1 MRYAFL
7 LMALALGI
15 SCADLTRP
23 GVSPQYL
30 RCASPVAAEAGGDTG
45 LTGADQSLFG
55 GAQRSSPYNCN
66 SDPTICSQLGATFVC
81 DKAQGCCQDQPPGY
95 CNKSADCT
103 TADKPVCNL
112 STNLCVACATGAM
125 QAQGNQQCADWV
137 TAQSDPLKRNL
148 CINGLCGECLTNA
161 DCTRPGKSFCNQQTN
176 TCGGCTQNSDCPGS
190 NICKRDASLL
200 STGDDLTKIGDCA
213 DPTDVAYIDNSYFNC
228 NVGDGTQLNPYC
240 QVNAALAQ
248 AKPPSFIIVAGLG
261 DASVHLYQP
270 ITVGT
275 SGQRV
280 AILGPGRDVMPYT
293 TAQAVLNGVTVTN
306 GAQVTLMNLAV
317 TNHQAQPA
325 VKCSGSSTLYMNNV
339 LISDSAQPP
348 QGGVYATLCSKVT
361 IEKTKVAY
369 AGGYGVYIVGGSGH
383 RVINNAIIDSG
394 SAAEQAGMRLSGGAT
409 GLFAFNTIAGN
420 RLGGVVCDSIIP
432 VTDSIVT
439 NNGAGP
445 QVSASCQS
453 LRVVTT
459 GITLDPSYMAA
470 TMAGDPRLI
479 ADPSNQCIDQGMPDA
494 NKTIKDDY
502 FGSARP
508 QGNGYDI
515 GFQEVR

>member
-23 GVSPQYL
+23 AISPQYL
-30 RCASPVAAEAGGDTG
+30 RCASPSATETMADTG
-45 LTGADQSLFG
+45 LSGADQSLFG
-55 GAQRSSPYNCN
+55 GMTRSSPYNCS
-66 SDPTICSQLGATFVC
+66 SDPTICTQLGATFVC
-81 DKAQGCCQDQPPGY
+81 DKIQGCCQDEPPGF
-95 CNKSADCT
+95 CRQSADCLN
-103 TADKPVCNL
+103 AEQPVCNV
-112 STNLCVACATGAM
+112 STNQCVACATGAM
-125 QAQGNQQCADWV
+125 QALGNQQCAEWV
-137 TAQSDPLKRNL
+137 ANRSDPLKRNL
-148 CINGLCGECLTNA
+148 CINGLCAECLTNA
-161 DCTRPGKSFCNQQTN
+161 DCTRPGKGICNQMTN
-176 TCGGCTQNSDCPGS
+176 TCGGCTQNSDCPAS
-190 NICKRDASLL
+190 NVCKRDQSLL
-200 STGDDLTKIGDCA
+200 STGDDLTKIGECA
-213 DPTDVAYIDNSYFNC
+213 DPADVAYIDNSYFNC
-228 NVGDGTQLNPYC
+228 NVGDGTRLNPYC
-240 QVNAALAQ
+240 QVSAALAQ
-248 AKPPSFIIVAGLG
+248 AKPPSFIVVAGLG

-270 ITVGT
+270 ITVST

-280 AILGPGRDVMPYT
+280 AILGPGRDVAPYT
-293 TAQAVLNGVTVTN
+293 TAQAVLNGVTVAN

-325 VKCSGSSTLYMNNV
+325 VKCSGSSTLYLNNV

-348 QGGVYATLCSKVT
+348 QGGIYATLCSKVT

-383 RVINNAIIDSG
+383 RVVNNAIINSG
-394 SAAEQAGMRLSGGAT
+394 SAAEPAGMRLSGGAT
-409 GLFAFNTIAGN
+409 GLFAFNTIASN
-420 RLGGVVCDSIIP
+420 RLGGVLCDSIVP

-439 NNGAGP
+439 ANGAGA
-445 QVSASCQS
+445 QVSATCQQQ
-453 LRVVTT
+453 RIVTG

-470 TMAGDPRLI
+470 TMAGDPKLL